1 MKLYQKVIICCFIAP
16 LIHINFSNLFIYG
29 IDIAM
34 GFKPD
39 KVTYFGVLGCYT
51 HNWQYLVINSASLTK
66 SILLLMAGYHLSKHT
81 NENYK
86 LIGALLLFFIPFG
99 YAKSF
104 AYFLLFKVNTF
115 NGWILKEEWKEVP
128 IVIFRTYYNY
138 KLVSNSLSLVYSLI
152 SLYLCYRVVRYYWS
166 SNFRVLI
173 FTWGVLASAI
183 STIAWY
189 LFIGPSVY

>member
-1 MKLYQKVIICCFIAP
+1 M
-16 LIHINFSNLFIYG
+16 
-29 IDIAM
+29 AM

-66 SILLLMAGYHLSKHT
+66 SILFLMAGYHLSKHT

-99 YAKSF
+99 YAWDLG
-104 AYFLLFKVNTF
+104 ALLFFKVNPF
-115 NGWILKEEWKEVP
+115 NKWMLNEEWKQLP
-128 IVIFRTYYNY
+128 MVIFKTYFNY
-138 KLVSNSLSLVYSLI
+138 KIVLNIFSIIYSLI
-152 SLYLCYRVVRYYWS
+152 SLYSCYKIVRYYWS
-166 SNFRVLI
+166 KNFRFYM
-173 FTWGVLASAI
+173 FTLGAVASAL

-189 LFIGPSVY
+189 FFIGPIVY

>member
-1 MKLYQKVIICCFIAP
+1 
-16 LIHINFSNLFIYG
+16 
-29 IDIAM
+29 M

-115 NGWILKEEWKEVP
+115 NGWILKEEWKEMP

-152 SLYLCYRVVRYYWS
+152 SLYLCYKVVRYYWS
-166 SNFRVLI
+166 SNFRFLI
-173 FTWGVLASAI
+173 FTLGVIVSAVSVI
-183 STIAWY
+183 GWY
-189 LFIGPSVY
+189 LFLGPLLY